1 LSGALSEQFA
11 KRSEDCPY
19 VCFRVDRTRHSVKL
33 SSFRKASYSA
43 RVKAGLG
50 KMVPAV
56 DESGET
62 KKGLGSDRPPEQ
74 EELKH

>member
-50 KMVPAV
+50 KMVAV

-62 KKGLGSDRPPEQ
+62 KKGLGSDRPLER